1 MERLKKVRN
10 QSSHYSLYRLTH
22 KPLTINLHH
31 VFTTTIRQFAL
42 VEGDFEVWLRS
53 SLFHEEIEASV
64 FEQRSLARIEAFWVN
79 WREKVTPLGPV
90 IPYIFTLSIN
100 LFCADHEVGWV
111 WEYVMTLLS
120 KMLTLYINHYCISTL
135 PILSI
140 NR

>member
-1 MERLKKVRN
+1 MI
-10 QSSHYSLYRLTH
+10 Q
-22 KPLTINLHH
+22 
-31 VFTTTIRQFAL
+31 QFAL

-79 WREKVTPLGPV
+79 WREKVTRLGPV
-90 IPYIFTLSIN
+90 IPPLYIHPICMN
-100 LFCADHEVGWV
+100 RFCADHDVGWV